1 MTLTPE
7 QVERVVA
14 EVVRR
19 LTKVERFS
27 ESFGSGTPVSDSQ
40 DSESRATT
48 GGTLHIREHLVTMAT
63 LDGRLASATR
73 LIVPQRAIVTP
84 QVRDEL
90 KKRQIELV
98 RCDRMPSAIAEIRL
112 LVAADSASREVL
124 KGLTGLME
132 RAEVIESGATSCLT
146 GTVKELSRHIAA
158 RRTPGLFLTEQPFA
172 AVAAAYA
179 AGQVAAHVR
188 SAAEVAQAKTE
199 TKTHLFVI
207 EAAKLQRQALARVAA
222 AIG

>member
-1 MTLTPE
+1 MNLTPE
-7 QVERVVA
+7 QVERVIA

-19 LTKVERFS
+19 LTAGVGVAPS
-27 ESFGSGTPVSDSQ
+27 ESASPSLAVSPTS
-40 DSESRATT
+40 AT
-48 GGTLHIREHLVTMAT
+48 LQVRERLVTMAT
-63 LDGRLASATR
+63 LDGRLASAKR

-90 KKRQIELV
+90 KKRKIELV
-98 RCDRMPSAIAEIRL
+98 RCDQMPSAVAEVRL
-112 LVAADSASREVL
+112 LVAADSASREAL
-124 KGLTGLME
+124 KGLTGLIE

-146 GTVKELSRHIAA
+146 GTVKELARHIAV

-172 AVAAAYA
+172 AVAAAYD

-188 SAAEVAQAKTE
+188 SAAEVAQAKIE

-207 EAAKLQRQALARVAA
+207 EAAKLQRQALARLAA